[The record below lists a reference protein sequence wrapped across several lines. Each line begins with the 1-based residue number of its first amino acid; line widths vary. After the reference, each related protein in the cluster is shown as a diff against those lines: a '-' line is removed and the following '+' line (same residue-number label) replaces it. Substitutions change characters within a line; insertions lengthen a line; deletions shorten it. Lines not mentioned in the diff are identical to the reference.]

1 MPPRTQVPRD
11 TSTLRPA
18 PLRAWTYHLS
28 VGCVSLG
35 KSLPCSGLLLPAC
48 NRMCCAGRTQILSFV
63 APTAA
68 LSGPFSLG
76 KMLLVPVQLGQGPR
90 GRGVTLVFWE
100 GRHRH
105 SSSSGWTATIQRSK
119 CWLRGI
125 PREEG
130 ACLFPGIL
138 WGEWGRNGN
147 QTQRERVWKGASLS
161 RPRLGRAPGD
171 LPVSHRQGEHSCQ
184 EGPSRRGTSAQGEGD
199 QALPLPSL
207 SRASG
212 YFLPPAV
219 CLGSLPGHGTLP
231 LLPSLSF
238 VA

>member
-11 TSTLRPA
+11 NSTLCPA

-48 NRMCCAGRTQILSFV
+48 NRMCCAGRTEVVILSFV

-105 SSSSGWTATIQRSK
+105 SSNSGRRATIQRSK
-119 CWLRGI
+119 CWLGGT

-138 WGEWGRNGN
+138 WGNGEETGTRPKEKGYGR
-147 QTQRERVWKGASLS
+147 EF
-161 RPRLGRAPGD
+161 
-171 LPVSHRQGEHSCQ
+171 H
-184 EGPSRRGTSAQGEGD
+184 
-199 QALPLPSL
+199 
-207 SRASG
+207 
-212 YFLPPAV
+212 
-219 CLGSLPGHGTLP
+219 
-231 LLPSLSF
+231 
-238 VA
+238 

>member
-1 MPPRTQVPRD
+1 M
-11 TSTLRPA
+11 
-18 PLRAWTYHLS
+18 
-28 VGCVSLG
+28 SLG

-48 NRMCCAGRTQILSFV
+48 NRMCCAGRTEVVILSFV

-90 GRGVTLVFWE
+90 GQGVTLVFWE

-105 SSSSGWTATIQRSK
+105 SSSNNSK
-119 CWLRGI
+119 KQMLARGDPKGGGGLSL
-125 PREEG
+125 PRDP
-130 ACLFPGIL
+130 L
-138 WGEWGRNGN
+138 GEWGRNGN

-161 RPRLGRAPGD
+161 RPGLGRAPED
-171 LPVSHRQGEHSCQ
+171 LPVSHRQGEQSCQ
-184 EGPSRRGTSAQGEGD
+184 KGPCRRGTSSQGEGD

-207 SRASG
+207 PRASG

-231 LLPSLSF
+231 FLPSLSF